1 MTGYYDPSLVVLSCL
16 LAIFASFTALDISD
30 RLDVIGK
37 RPLLPWIAFGGC
49 IMGLGIWSMHFIAML
64 AFHLPIAVGY
74 NIPVT
79 LLSLLIAIVA
89 SAIGFLPL
97 CRYELRWSHLA
108 GAAVAMGLGV
118 AGMHYLGMWAMDIC
132 PAIHYQT
139 WLVVLSVVI
148 AILASGAALL
158 LAFDLRR
165 RSALRRTRQ
174 ISSAV
179 VMGVAVCGM
188 HYCGMAAAHFEAGSY
203 SVSDLRNMPVPWLA
217 GIVITFSL
225 LIFGASIA
233 IAMLDARSSAK
244 ARAMA
249 DAILDEHMSR
259 RGATR

>member
-64 AFHLPIAVGY
+64 AFHLPISVGY
-74 NIPVT
+74 NIPITVA
-79 LLSLLIAIVA
+79 SLAIAIVA

-97 CRYELRWSHLA
+97 CRYELSWPLLS

-132 PAIHYQT
+132 PAIHYSIG
-139 WLVVLSVVI
+139 LVI
-148 AILASGAALL
+148 ASVIIAIIASGAALL

-165 RSALRRTRQ
+165 RHTMRRVRQ
-174 ISSAV
+174 IGSAI

-188 HYCGMAAAHFEAGSY
+188 HYCGMAAAQFEAGSY
-203 SVSDLRNMPVPWLA
+203 SVADLRNMPVPWLA
-217 GIVITFSL
+217 GIVVTFSL
-225 LIFGASIA
+225 LIFGASIV
-233 IAMLDARSSAK
+233 IAMLDARNSAK
-244 ARAMA
+244 SRAMA
-249 DAILDEHMSR
+249 DAILDNHVNR
-259 RGATR
+259 RNPAR